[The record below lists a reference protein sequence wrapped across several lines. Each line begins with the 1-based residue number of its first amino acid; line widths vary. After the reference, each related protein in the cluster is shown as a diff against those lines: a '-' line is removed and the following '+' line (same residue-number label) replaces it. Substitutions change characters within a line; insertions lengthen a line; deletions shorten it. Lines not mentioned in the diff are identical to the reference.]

1 MFNDFC
7 INKRECV
14 IYSPFNSIVFVVDA
28 AEELAVGLMD
38 GVGCGPRLD
47 NLVNLLRY
55 LFGIYSNIKRI

>member
-1 MFNDFC
+1 MIFVSSIKEN
-7 INKRECV
+7 V
-14 IYSPFNSIVFVVDA
+14 LYSPFNSIVSVVNA
-28 AEELAVGLMD
+28 LEELAVGLMD